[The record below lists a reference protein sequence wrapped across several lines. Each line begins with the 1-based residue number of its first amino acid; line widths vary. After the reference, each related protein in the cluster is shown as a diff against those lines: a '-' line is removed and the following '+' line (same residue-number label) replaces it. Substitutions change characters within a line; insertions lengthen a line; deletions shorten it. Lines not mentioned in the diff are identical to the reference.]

1 MALLEEMSDTEVRRS
16 THENRPIYISYFFLA
31 ATIFLV
37 GSLHLATPLLT
48 VLFCYFV
55 LHKLHVSRSKVLTL
69 VLFTVVVALAFYS
82 FAIFVREALENLPKI
97 VEKSMPK
104 VIAFAQDNKIELP
117 GGVDDWN
124 SLKAFVQEAVGH
136 QVKYLANFAKLA
148 TKEFVFLLIGIV
160 VAGSLFL
167 NPAMDLE
174 RGGHRLRNNLYTLT
188 CDQIVL
194 RFQSFYA
201 SFETVMGAQIIISAI
216 NTVFTAMFAYAVDL
230 PYAPIVIGVTFLCGL
245 LPIIGNIISNSVI
258 TGIAFTI
265 SPEKA
270 IMALVFLIVL
280 HKLEYILN
288 SKIVGGRIKNP
299 VWLTLLGIILAE
311 RLMGVPGIILAPVI
325 LHFIKVE
332 SSMVEVSSAQRK
344 AAVPLSPTAPE
355 AQNSP
360 I

>member
-1 MALLEEMSDTEVRRS
+1 MLVEMSSDTETRRL
-16 THENRPIYISYFFLA
+16 THESRPIYISYVFLA
-31 ATIFLV
+31 ATIILV
-37 GSLHLATPLLT
+37 GWLHLATPLLT

-55 LHKLHVSRSKVLTL
+55 LHKLHFTRSKGLTL
-69 VLFTVVVALAFYS
+69 TLFTVVVALAFYS
-82 FAIFVREALENLPKI
+82 FVIFMKNALKDLPDI

-104 VIAFAQDNKIELP
+104 VIAFAQQNSIELP
-117 GGVDDWN
+117 FEDWE
-124 SLKAFVQEAVGH
+124 SLKSLTTETVKH
-136 QVKYLANFAKLA
+136 QVKYLGNFAKLA

-160 VAGSLFL
+160 VAASLFF

-174 RGGHRLRNNLYTLT
+174 RGTHRLRNNLYTLT

-201 SFETVMGAQIIISAI
+201 SFETVMGAQIIISTI
-216 NTVFTAMFAYAVDL
+216 NTAFTAMFALAVDL

-245 LPIIGNIISNSVI
+245 LPIIGNIISNTVI

-270 IMALVFLIVL
+270 MMALVFLIVL

-332 SSMVEVSSAQRK
+332 SSLVEVRAARK
-344 AAVPLSPTAPE
+344 SPAILVPE
-355 AQNSP
+355 AENSP